1 MARFE
6 EKAQKARNARTA
18 HKIELIRP
26 VVGPS
31 DFLPTDEQKLVIGS
45 KAPRLIVFGGPGSG
59 KTATLVET
67 VVSLIKSDGVKP
79 GNSGIDPNSILVL
92 TYGRERASELRDKIV
107 IQSGANAFEPI
118 VRTFH
123 SLAFSIIN
131 TQVEADDPKY
141 VLISGAEQDS
151 FIRELLA
158 NPEHSP
164 QVKWPKVLE
173 PALSTKGF
181 ARELR
186 DLILRASERNFTYKE
201 LIERGHLLNE
211 PWWEPA
217 ANFWKIYD
225 QILGIRYG
233 FVSGAA
239 KRIDSSSIISQAIFD
254 LNKRAKI
261 RESFQNKFKVIV
273 IDEFQE
279 SDNSQRDLLDL
290 LASDRV
296 ILFADPQSAIG
307 QFRGADPEGV
317 RSYATNNNFEALE
330 LTTALRTPNSI
341 TELCNTVSTKFR
353 NPGKTIE
360 VSKENDEAKGAK
372 DATSRI
378 NAGKIDVAKLASQS
392 DCANYIAHAFRT
404 AHLRDGVAWS
414 QMAVILRSPGAGV
427 SAISRAFALNNIPV
441 RIDSDAQA
449 LGENPAIKPILTIAQ
464 IALGT
469 IKLIP
474 SNWDLIEE
482 ILFSEFG
489 GADALSL
496 RQMRIDLGKLR
507 EPGDEAKPS
516 TQIIL
521 EIIDNNDAPLPW
533 EQLLSL
539 KRIADVIAEARK
551 VVRMNSKGSKKV
563 DIADLIWAIWSTAKN
578 YEGDS
583 LATTWR
589 NRALKGGMRGA
600 AADRDL
606 DAVITLFESARRFA
620 ERMPDSDP
628 QLFLDQILSESIQSD
643 AIAAHGQRGEVVS
656 VMTVHSAK
664 GLEWDLVAI
673 TGLQEGVWPNL
684 KARGS
689 LLGSERLVES
699 ERTES
704 TARREIETSAANAL
718 VEDERR
724 LLKVAISRAKQA
736 LVVTAY
742 SKEDDSEPS
751 QYFEEIYEA
760 VHGTS
765 SIEAEVL
772 DLPRSLTPQALVSTL
787 RRNLEASDSKKSDS
801 ENKEFSAKLLQT
813 LAVREIQSAKVEN
826 WLGGLSLSTTEPIL
840 PPDAQVSVSPSNL
853 QSFSECGLKWFIEKS
868 GGRDGDST
876 AQLLGIAIHSLA
888 AMLKGEPGL
897 TFDELA
903 TRLENGWQLIDG
915 NKGWVRDYQFK
926 LALEKLEKFYKW
938 YSTNKSNRTLF
949 AVEAE
954 FNKVIGRALFNGSV
968 DRVEVDS
975 EGRVYIV
982 DLKTGAPDISKKKAE
997 DHKQL
1002 AGYQLAVYEE
1012 AFTGESPGTESAGAE
1027 LLFLGTGGNSAS
1039 AKPQPVKDH
1048 ETIKAEVIA
1057 AADGMS
1063 ANEFIATVNDRCRMC
1078 AVKGIC
1084 PIQPQGRTVID
1095 K

>member
-1 MARFE
+1 MART
-6 EKAQKARNARTA
+6 EKTAR
-18 HKIELIRP
+18 KIELIRP
-26 VVGPS
+26 VLTPS
-31 DFLPTDEQKLVIGS
+31 EFAPTPEQKLVIDS
-45 KAPRLIVFGGPGSG
+45 KLPKLIVFGGPGTG
-59 KTATLVET
+59 KTTTLTQT
-67 VVSLIKSDGVKP
+67 VVSQIKSGV
-79 GNSGIDPNSILVL
+79 DPNSILVL
-92 TYGRERASELRDKIV
+92 TYGRERASELRDQIV

-131 TQVEADDPKY
+131 TQVDAYDPKY

-186 DLILRASERNFTYKE
+186 DLILRASERNFTYKKLVE
-201 LIERGHLLNE
+201 KGHLLNE

-225 QILGIRYG
+225 EILGIRYG
-233 FVSGAA
+233 FISGAA
-239 KRIDSSSIISQAIFD
+239 KRIDSSSIISQAISD
-254 LNKRAKI
+254 LTKRVKI
-261 RESFQNKFKVIV
+261 RESFQNKFKTII

-279 SDNSQRDLLDL
+279 SDNSQRELLDL

-317 RSYATNNNFEALE
+317 RAYAANNNFETLE
-330 LTTALRTPNSI
+330 LTTAIRTPAAI
-341 TELCNTVSTKFR
+341 TELSNAISSKFR
-353 NPGKTIE
+353 NPGKTI
-360 VSKENDEAKGAK
+360 KGANNT
-372 DATSRI
+372 ASR
-378 NAGKIDVAKLASQS
+378 IDVAKLASQS
-392 DCANYIAHAFRT
+392 DCANYIAHAFRS
-404 AHLRDGVAWS
+404 AHLRDGIAWS

-427 SAISRAFALNNIPV
+427 SAISRAFALNNIPIQ
-441 RIDSDAQA
+441 IDSDAQA

-464 IALGT
+464 IALGN

-482 ILFSEFG
+482 VLFSEFG

-507 EPGDEAKPS
+507 ETGDDAKPS

-521 EIIDNNDAPLPW
+521 EIIDHNDAPLPW

-539 KRIADVIAEARK
+539 KRVADVIAEARK
-551 VVRMNSKGSKKV
+551 VVRINSKGSSSV

-583 LATTWR
+583 LANTWR

-620 ERMPDSDP
+620 ERMPGSDP

-643 AIAAHGQRGEVVS
+643 AIAARGQRGEVVS

-699 ERTES
+699 ERTEA
-704 TARREIETSAANAL
+704 TARREIEASAASAL

-724 LLKVAISRAKQA
+724 LLKVAVSRAKAA
-736 LVVTAY
+736 LVITAY

-751 QYFEEIYEA
+751 QYFEELYEH
-760 VHGTS
+760 VHGIS
-765 SIEAEVL
+765 SIEADVV

-787 RRNLEASDSKKSDS
+787 RRNLSTNDA
-801 ENKEFSAKLLQT
+801 EFSAKLLQT
-813 LAVREIQSAKVEN
+813 LAAKEIQSAKVEN
-826 WLGGLSLSTTEPIL
+826 WLGGLKPSSTEPIL
-840 PPDAQVSVSPSNL
+840 PPDAEVSVSPSNL

-938 YSTNKSNRTLF
+938 HSENKSKRTLF

-954 FNKVIGRALFNGSV
+954 FEKVIGRALFNGSV

-982 DLKTGAPDISKKKAE
+982 DLKTGAPDITKKKAE

-1012 AFTGESPGTESAGAE
+1012 AFSGDSPGILSAGAE
-1027 LLFLGTGGNSAS
+1027 LLFLGTDTKSAS

-1048 ETIKAEVIA
+1048 ETIKAEVVA
-1057 AADGMS
+1057 AADAMS
-1063 ANEFIATVNDRCRMC
+1063 ANEFTATVNDRCRMC
-1078 AVKGIC
+1078 AVKGLC

-1095 K
+1095 Q

>member
-1 MARFE
+1 
-6 EKAQKARNARTA
+6 
-18 HKIELIRP
+18 
-26 VVGPS
+26 
-31 DFLPTDEQKLVIGS
+31 
-45 KAPRLIVFGGPGSG
+45 
-59 KTATLVET
+59 
-67 VVSLIKSDGVKP
+67 
-79 GNSGIDPNSILVL
+79 
-92 TYGRERASELRDKIV
+92 
-107 IQSGANAFEPI
+107 
-118 VRTFH
+118 
-123 SLAFSIIN
+123 
-131 TQVEADDPKY
+131 
-141 VLISGAEQDS
+141 
-151 FIRELLA
+151 
-158 NPEHSP
+158 
-164 QVKWPKVLE
+164 
-173 PALSTKGF
+173 
-181 ARELR
+181 
-186 DLILRASERNFTYKE
+186 
-201 LIERGHLLNE
+201 
-211 PWWEPA
+211 
-217 ANFWKIYD
+217 
-225 QILGIRYG
+225 
-233 FVSGAA
+233 
-239 KRIDSSSIISQAIFD
+239 
-254 LNKRAKI
+254 
-261 RESFQNKFKVIV
+261 
-273 IDEFQE
+273 
-279 SDNSQRDLLDL
+279 
-290 LASDRV
+290 
-296 ILFADPQSAIG
+296 
-307 QFRGADPEGV
+307 
-317 RSYATNNNFEALE
+317 
-330 LTTALRTPNSI
+330 
-341 TELCNTVSTKFR
+341 
-353 NPGKTIE
+353 
-360 VSKENDEAKGAK
+360 
-372 DATSRI
+372 
-378 NAGKIDVAKLASQS
+378 
-392 DCANYIAHAFRT
+392 
-404 AHLRDGVAWS
+404 
-414 QMAVILRSPGAGV
+414 MAVILRSPGAGV
-427 SAISRAFALNNIPV
+427 SAISRAFALNNIPIQ
-441 RIDSDAQA
+441 IDSDAQA

-464 IALGT
+464 IALGK
-469 IKLIP
+469 IKLVP
-474 SNWDLIEE
+474 SNWELIEE
-482 ILFSEFG
+482 VLFSEFG

-496 RQMRIDLGKLR
+496 RQMRIDIGKLR
-507 EPGDEAKPS
+507 EPGDDAKSS
-516 TQIIL
+516 TQLIL

-533 EQLLSL
+533 DQLLSL

-551 VVRMNSKGSKKV
+551 VVRMNSKGANKV

-583 LATTWR
+583 LANTWR
-589 NRALKGGMRGA
+589 SRALKGGMRGA

-620 ERMPDSDP
+620 ERMPGSDP

-643 AIAAHGQRGEVVS
+643 AIAARGQRGEVVS

-699 ERTES
+699 ERTQA
-704 TARREIETSAANAL
+704 TARREIEASAANAL

-724 LLKVAISRAKQA
+724 LLKVAISRAKTA

-751 QYFEEIYEA
+751 QYFEEIYEV
-760 VHGTS
+760 VHGIS
-765 SIEAEVL
+765 SIDAEVV

-787 RRNLEASDSKKSDS
+787 RQNLEASDAG
-801 ENKEFSAKLLQT
+801 NKEFSARLLRT
-813 LAVREIQSAKVEN
+813 LANKEIQSAKVEN
-826 WLGGLSLSTTEPIL
+826 WLGGLGLSTNEPIL

-938 YSTNKSNRTLF
+938 HATNKSNRNLF

-954 FNKVIGRALFNGSV
+954 FEKVIGRALFNGSV
-968 DRVEVDS
+968 DRVEVDD

-982 DLKTGAPDISKKKAE
+982 DLKTGAPDITKKKAE

-1012 AFTGESPGTESAGAE
+1012 AFTGESPGTQSAGAE
-1027 LLFLGTGGNSAS
+1027 LLFLGTDTKSAS

-1057 AADGMS
+1057 AADAMS
-1063 ANEFIATVNDRCRMC
+1063 ANEFTATVNDRCRMC
-1078 AVKGIC
+1078 AVKGLC

>member
-6 EKAQKARNARTA
+6 QKAR
-18 HKIELIRP
+18 KIELIRP
-26 VVGPS
+26 VVEAAN
-31 DFLPTDEQKLVIGS
+31 FVATTEQKLVIDS
-45 KAPRLIVFGGPGSG
+45 KAPRLIVLGGPGTG

-67 VVSLIKSDGVKP
+67 VVSLINSDGVKP
-79 GNSGIDPNSILVL
+79 GVDPNSILVL

-233 FVSGAA
+233 FISGAA
-239 KRIDSSSIISQAIFD
+239 KRIDSSSIISQAISD
-254 LNKRAKI
+254 LNQKAKI
-261 RESFQNKFKVIV
+261 RALFQNKFKVIV

-279 SDNSQRDLLDL
+279 SDNSQRKLLDL

-317 RSYATNNNFEALE
+317 RAYAAKNGYEELE
-330 LTTALRTPNSI
+330 LTKAIRTPAAI
-341 TELCNTVSTKFR
+341 TELSNAISAKFR
-353 NPGKTIE
+353 IPGKPIQAT
-360 VSKENDEAKGAK
+360 GA
-372 DATSRI
+372 
-378 NAGKIDVAKLASQS
+378 AGKIDVAKLASQS

-404 AHLRDGVAWS
+404 AHLRDGIAWS

-427 SAISRAFALNNIPV
+427 SAISRAFALNNIPIQ
-441 RIDSDAQA
+441 IDSDAQA
-449 LGENPAIKPILTIAQ
+449 LGENPAIKPILTSAQ
-464 IALGT
+464 IALGK
-469 IKLIP
+469 IKLVP

-482 ILFSEFG
+482 VLFSEFG
-489 GADALSL
+489 GADPLSL
-496 RQMRIDLGKLR
+496 RQMRIDIGKLR
-507 EPGDEAKPS
+507 EPGDAAKPS

-551 VVRMNSKGSKKV
+551 VVRMNSKGSKQV

-578 YEGDS
+578 YEGEL
-583 LATTWR
+583 LAHTWR

-620 ERMPDSDP
+620 ERMPGSDP
-628 QLFLDQILSESIQSD
+628 QLFLDQLLSESIQSD
-643 AIAAHGQRGEVVS
+643 AIAARGQRGEVVS

-673 TGLQEGVWPNL
+673 TGLQEGIWPNL

-699 ERTES
+699 ERTQS

-724 LLKVAISRAKQA
+724 LLKVAISRAKAA

-751 QYFEEIYEA
+751 QYFEEIYES
-760 VHGTS
+760 VHGIS

-787 RRNLEASDSKKSDS
+787 RQNLEGSDV
-801 ENKEFSAKLLQT
+801 FSARLLRT
-813 LAVREIQSAKVEN
+813 LAAKEIQSAKVEN

-840 PPDAQVSVSPSNL
+840 PPDAEVSVSPSNL

-897 TFDELA
+897 TFEELS

-938 YSTNKSNRTLF
+938 HSTNKSNRTLF

-954 FNKVIGRALFNGSV
+954 FKKVIGRALFNGSV
-968 DRVEVDS
+968 DRVEVDN

-1012 AFTGESPGTESAGAE
+1012 AFTGESPGNQSAGAE
-1027 LLFLGTGGNSAS
+1027 LLFLGTDSKSAA
-1039 AKPQPVKDH
+1039 AKPQTVKNH

-1057 AADGMS
+1057 AADAMS
-1063 ANEFIATVNDRCRMC
+1063 ANEFTATVNDRCRMC
-1078 AVKGIC
+1078 AVKGLC

>member
-1 MARFE
+1 MARN
-6 EKAQKARNARTA
+6 EKSAA
-18 HKIELIRP
+18 KIELIRP
-26 VVGPS
+26 VIAPS
-31 DFLPTDEQKLVIGS
+31 NYLPTSEQKLVIES
-45 KAPRLIVFGGPGSG
+45 KAPRLIVFGGPGTG
-59 KTATLVET
+59 KTATLIEA
-67 VVSLIKSDGVKP
+67 VVSQIKSGV
-79 GNSGIDPNSILVL
+79 DPNSILVL
-92 TYGRERASELRDKIV
+92 TYGRERASELRDQIV

-131 TQVEADDPKY
+131 TQVDSDDPKY

-164 QVKWPKVLE
+164 QVRWPKVLE

-186 DLILRASERNFTYKE
+186 DLILRASERNFTYNK
-201 LIERGHLLNE
+201 LIEKGHLLNE

-225 QILGIRYG
+225 EILGIRYG
-233 FVSGAA
+233 FISGAA
-239 KRIDSSSIISQAIFD
+239 KRIDSSSIISQAISD
-254 LNKRAKI
+254 LKRREKI
-261 RESFQNKFKVIV
+261 RGSFQNKFKTII

-279 SDNSQRDLLDL
+279 SDNSQRELLDL

-317 RSYATNNNFEALE
+317 RAYAATKNFEVLQ
-330 LTTALRTPNSI
+330 LSTAIRTPAAI
-341 TELCNTVSTKFR
+341 TELSNAVSSKFKL
-353 NPGKTIE
+353 PGKPLE
-360 VSKENDEAKGAK
+360 ARKEAEN
-372 DATSRI
+372 TNSRV
-378 NAGKIDVAKLASQS
+378 DVAKLSSQS
-392 DCANYIAHAFRT
+392 DCANYIAHAFRS
-404 AHLRDGVAWS
+404 AHLREGIPWS

-427 SAISRAFALNNIPV
+427 SAISRAFALNNIPIQ
-441 RIDSDAQA
+441 IDSDAQA
-449 LGENPAIKPILTIAQ
+449 LGENPAIKPIITIAQ
-464 IALGT
+464 IALGN

-496 RQMRIDLGKLR
+496 RQMRIDIGKSR
-507 EPGDEAKPS
+507 EPGDDVKPS

-539 KRIADVIAEARK
+539 KRVADVITEARK
-551 VVRMNSKGSKKV
+551 VVRINSQGANNV

-578 YEGDS
+578 YEGDP

-620 ERMPDSDP
+620 ERMPGSDP
-628 QLFLDQILSESIQSD
+628 QLFLDQIISESIQSD
-643 AIAAHGQRGEVVS
+643 AIAARGQRGEVVS

-673 TGLQEGVWPNL
+673 TGLQEGIWPNL

-699 ERTES
+699 ERTQV

-724 LLKVAISRAKQA
+724 LLKVAISRAKQG

-751 QYFEEIYEA
+751 QYFEEIYEH
-760 VHGTS
+760 VHGIS
-765 SIEAEVL
+765 SIEAEVA
-772 DLPRSLTPQALVSTL
+772 DLPRALTPQALVSTL
-787 RRNLEASDSKKSDS
+787 RRNLNNFE
-801 ENKEFSAKLLQT
+801 AKLLQT
-813 LAVREIQSAKVEN
+813 LAAREIASAKVEN
-826 WLGGLSLSTTEPIL
+826 WLGALELSSTEPIL
-840 PPDAQVSVSPSNL
+840 PPDSQVSVSPSNL

-938 YSTNKSNRTLF
+938 HSENKSKRSLF

-954 FNKVIGRALFNGSV
+954 FEKVIGRALFNGSV
-968 DRVEVDS
+968 DRVEVD
-975 EGRVYIV
+975 EAGRVYIV

-1012 AFTGESPGTESAGAE
+1012 AFKDESPGTQSAGAE
-1027 LLFLGTGGNSAS
+1027 LLFLGTDSKSAA

-1048 ETIKAEVIA
+1048 EVIKAEVIA

-1063 ANEFIATVNDRCRMC
+1063 ANEFTATVNDRCRMC
-1078 AVKGIC
+1078 AVKGLC

-1095 K
+1095 R

>member
-1 MARFE
+1 MART
-6 EKAQKARNARTA
+6 EKTAR
-18 HKIELIRP
+18 KIELIRP
-26 VVGPS
+26 VITPS
-31 DFLPTDEQKLVIGS
+31 DFAPTPEQKLVIDS
-45 KAPRLIVFGGPGSG
+45 KSPRLIVFGAPGTG
-59 KTATLVET
+59 KTTTLTET
-67 VVSLIKSDGVKP
+67 VVSQIKSGV
-79 GNSGIDPNSILVL
+79 DPNSILVL
-92 TYGRERASELRDKIV
+92 TYGRERASELRDQIV

-131 TQVEADDPKY
+131 TQVDADDPKY

-173 PALSTKGF
+173 QALSTKGF

-186 DLILRASERNFTYKE
+186 DLILRASERNFTYKKLVE
-201 LIERGHLLNE
+201 KGHLLNE

-225 QILGIRYG
+225 EILGIRYG
-233 FVSGAA
+233 FISGAA
-239 KRIDSSSIISQAIFD
+239 KRIDSSSIISQAISD
-254 LNKRAKI
+254 LTKKPKI
-261 RESFQNKFKVIV
+261 RDSFQNKFKIII

-279 SDNSQRDLLDL
+279 SDNSQRNLLDL

-317 RSYATNNNFEALE
+317 RAYAANNNFETLE
-330 LTTALRTPNSI
+330 LTTAIRTPAAI
-341 TELCNTVSTKFR
+341 TELSNAISSKFR
-353 NPGKTIE
+353 NPGKPVAPAE
-360 VSKENDEAKGAK
+360 RVDM
-372 DATSRI
+372 
-378 NAGKIDVAKLASQS
+378 GKIDVAKLASQS
-392 DCANYIAHAFRT
+392 DCANYIAHAFRS
-404 AHLRDGVAWS
+404 AHLRDGIAWS

-427 SAISRAFALNNIPV
+427 SAISRAFALNNIPIQ
-441 RIDSDAQA
+441 IDSDAQA

-464 IALGT
+464 IALGN

-482 ILFSEFG
+482 VLFSEFG

-507 EPGDEAKPS
+507 EPGDDAKPS

-521 EIIDNNDAPLPW
+521 EIIDDNDAPLPW

-539 KRIADVIAEARK
+539 KRVADVIAEARK
-551 VVRMNSKGSKKV
+551 VVRMNSKGSSSV

-583 LATTWR
+583 LANTWR

-620 ERMPDSDP
+620 ERMPGSDP
-628 QLFLDQILSESIQSD
+628 QLFLDQLLSESIQSD
-643 AIAAHGQRGEVVS
+643 AIAARGQRGEVVS

-673 TGLQEGVWPNL
+673 TGLQEGIWPNL

-699 ERTES
+699 ERTEA
-704 TARREIETSAANAL
+704 TARREIEASAASAL

-724 LLKVAISRAKQA
+724 LLKVAVSRAKAA
-736 LVVTAY
+736 LVITAY

-751 QYFEEIYEA
+751 QYFEELYEH
-760 VHGTS
+760 VHGIS
-765 SIEAEVL
+765 SIEAEVV

-787 RRNLEASDSKKSDS
+787 RRNLSSFDSK
-801 ENKEFSAKLLQT
+801 NKDAEFSAKLLQT
-813 LAVREIQSAKVEN
+813 LAAKEIQSAKVEN
-826 WLGGLSLSTTEPIL
+826 WLGGLKPSSTEPIL

-938 YSTNKSNRTLF
+938 HSENKSKRTLF

-954 FNKVIGRALFNGSV
+954 FEKVIGRALFNGSV
-968 DRVEVDS
+968 DRVEVD
-975 EGRVYIV
+975 EAGRVYIV

-1012 AFTGESPGTESAGAE
+1012 AFSGDSPGIESAGAE
-1027 LLFLGTGGNSAS
+1027 LLFLGTDSKSAS
-1039 AKPQPVKDH
+1039 AKPQAVKDH
-1048 ETIKAEVIA
+1048 ETIKAEVVA
-1057 AADGMS
+1057 AADAMS
-1063 ANEFIATVNDRCRMC
+1063 SNEFTATVNDRCRMC
-1078 AVKGIC
+1078 AVKGLC
-1084 PIQPQGRTVID
+1084 PIQPQGRSVID
-1095 K
+1095 Q

>member
-6 EKAQKARNARTA
+6 QKARNERTA
-18 HKIELIRP
+18 RKIELIRP
-26 VVGPS
+26 VVEAAN
-31 DFLPTDEQKLVIGS
+31 FAATTEQKLVIDS
-45 KAPRLIVFGGPGSG
+45 NAPRLIVLGGPGTG

-67 VVSLIKSDGVKP
+67 VVSQI
-79 GNSGIDPNSILVL
+79 NSGVDPNSILVL

-233 FVSGAA
+233 FISGAA
-239 KRIDSSSIISQAIFD
+239 KRIDSSSIISQAISD
-254 LNKRAKI
+254 LNQKAKI
-261 RESFQNKFKVIV
+261 RALFQNKFKVIV

-279 SDNSQRDLLDL
+279 SDNSQRKLLDL

-317 RSYATNNNFEALE
+317 RAYAAKNGYEELE
-330 LTTALRTPNSI
+330 LTKAIRTPAAI
-341 TELCNTVSTKFR
+341 TELSNAISAKFR
-353 NPGKTIE
+353 IPGKPIQ
-360 VSKENDEAKGAK
+360 AAQ
-372 DATSRI
+372 A
-378 NAGKIDVAKLASQS
+378 AGKIDVAKLASQS

-404 AHLRDGVAWS
+404 AHLRDGIAWS

-427 SAISRAFALNNIPV
+427 SAISRAFALNNIPIQ
-441 RIDSDAQA
+441 IDSDAQA

-464 IALGT
+464 IALGK

-489 GADALSL
+489 GADPLSL
-496 RQMRIDLGKLR
+496 RQMRIDIGKLR

-539 KRIADVIAEARK
+539 KRIADVISEARK
-551 VVRMNSKGSKKV
+551 VVRMNSKGSNQV

-578 YEGDS
+578 YEGDL
-583 LATTWR
+583 LANTWR

-620 ERMPDSDP
+620 ERMPGSDP
-628 QLFLDQILSESIQSD
+628 QLFLDQLLSESIQSD
-643 AIAAHGQRGEVVS
+643 AIAARGQRGEVVS

-673 TGLQEGVWPNL
+673 TGLQEGIWPNL

-699 ERTES
+699 ERTQS

-724 LLKVAISRAKQA
+724 LLKVAISRAKAA

-760 VHGTS
+760 VHGIS

-787 RRNLEASDSKKSDS
+787 RQNLEDSDV
-801 ENKEFSAKLLQT
+801 FSARLLRT
-813 LAVREIQSAKVEN
+813 LAAKKIQSAKVEN
-826 WLGGLSLSTTEPIL
+826 WLGGLGLSTTEPIL
-840 PPDAQVSVSPSNL
+840 PPDAEVSVSPSNL

-897 TFDELA
+897 TFEELS

-938 YSTNKSNRTLF
+938 HSTNKSNRTLF

-954 FNKVIGRALFNGSV
+954 FKKVIGRALFNGSV
-968 DRVEVDS
+968 DRVEVDN

-1012 AFTGESPGTESAGAE
+1012 AFTGESPGNQSAGAE
-1027 LLFLGTGGNSAS
+1027 LLFLGTDSKSAA
-1039 AKPQPVKDH
+1039 AKPQTVKDH

-1057 AADGMS
+1057 AADAMS
-1063 ANEFIATVNDRCRMC
+1063 ANEFTATVNDRCRMC
-1078 AVKGIC
+1078 AVKGLC

>member
-1 MARFE
+1 MARNE
-6 EKAQKARNARTA
+6 RSTS
-18 HKIELIRP
+18 KIELIRP
-26 VVGPS
+26 VVAPS
-31 DFLPTDEQKLVIGS
+31 NFLPTAEQKLVIESG
-45 KAPRLIVFGGPGSG
+45 APRLIVFGGPGTG
-59 KTATLVET
+59 KTSTLIET
-67 VVSLIKSDGVKP
+67 VVSQIK
-79 GNSGIDPNSILVL
+79 SGIDPNSILVL

-158 NPEHSP
+158 NPEYSP

-254 LNKRAKI
+254 LNERAKI

-317 RSYATNNNFEALE
+317 RAHAANNNFETLE

-353 NPGKTIE
+353 NPGKTTK
-360 VSKENDEAKGAK
+360 VANN
-372 DATSRI
+372 ATSRI

-507 EPGDEAKPS
+507 EPGDEPKSS

-551 VVRMNSKGSKKV
+551 VVRMNSKGSKKI
-563 DIADLIWAIWSTAKN
+563 DIADLIWATWSTAKN

-699 ERTES
+699 ERTQA
-704 TARREIETSAANAL
+704 TARREIEASAASAL

-760 VHGTS
+760 VHGIS

-772 DLPRSLTPQALVSTL
+772 NLPRSLTPQALVSTL
-787 RRNLEASDSKKSDS
+787 RRNLEDSD
-801 ENKEFSAKLLQT
+801 EFSAKLLQT
-813 LAVREIQSAKVEN
+813 LAAREIQSAKVEN
-826 WLGGLSLSTTEPIL
+826 WLGGLKLSSTDPIL

-938 YSTNKSNRTLF
+938 HSTNKSNRTLF

-1027 LLFLGTGGNSAS
+1027 LLFLGTDGKSAS

-1048 ETIKAEVIA
+1048 EIIKAEVIA

-1078 AVKGIC
+1078 AVKGLC

>member
-1 MARFE
+1 MARNE
-6 EKAQKARNARTA
+6 RSAR
-18 HKIELIRP
+18 KIELIRP
-26 VVGPS
+26 VVEPS
-31 DFLPTDEQKLVIGS
+31 NFVATAEQKLVIES
-45 KAPRLIVFGGPGSG
+45 DVSRLIVFGGPGTG
-59 KTATLVET
+59 KTSTLVET
-67 VVSLIKSDGVKP
+67 VVSQIK
-79 GNSGIDPNSILVL
+79 SGIDPNSILVL
-92 TYGRERASELRDKIV
+92 TYGRERASELRDQIV

-131 TQVEADDPKY
+131 TQVDSDDPKY

-158 NPEHSP
+158 NPEYSP
-164 QVKWPKVLE
+164 QAKWPKVLE

-186 DLILRASERNFTYKE
+186 DLILRASERNFTYKG

-225 QILGIRYG
+225 EILGIRYG
-233 FVSGAA
+233 FISGAA
-239 KRIDSSSIISQAIFD
+239 KRIDSSSIISQAISD
-254 LNKRAKI
+254 LKSKTKI

-279 SDNSQRDLLDL
+279 SDNSQRQLLDL

-317 RSYATNNNFEALE
+317 RAYALSNNYEELS
-330 LTTALRTPNSI
+330 LTTAIRTPAVI
-341 TELCNTVSTKFR
+341 TDLSNAISSKFR
-353 NPGKTIE
+353 IPGKPIQAT
-360 VSKENDEAKGAK
+360 EA
-372 DATSRI
+372 
-378 NAGKIDVAKLASQS
+378 AGKIDVAKLASQS

-404 AHLRDGVAWS
+404 AHLRDGIAWS

-427 SAISRAFALNNIPV
+427 SAISRAFALNNIPIQ
-441 RIDSDAQA
+441 IDSDAQA

-464 IALGT
+464 IALGK

-482 ILFSEFG
+482 VLFSEFG
-489 GADALSL
+489 GADPLSL
-496 RQMRIDLGKLR
+496 RQMRIDIGKLR
-507 EPGDEAKPS
+507 EPGDEAKAS

-539 KRIADVIAEARK
+539 KRIADVISEARK
-551 VVRMNSKGSKKV
+551 VVRMNSKGANKV
-563 DIADLIWAIWSTAKN
+563 DIADLIWAIWSSAKN
-578 YEGDS
+578 YEGDA
-583 LATTWR
+583 LANVWR
-589 NRALKGGMRGA
+589 SRALKGGMRGA

-606 DAVITLFESARRFA
+606 DAVITLFESARRFS
-620 ERMPDSDP
+620 ERMPGSDP
-628 QLFLDQILSESIQSD
+628 QLFLDQLLSESIQSD
-643 AIAAHGQRGEVVS
+643 AIAARGQRGEVVS

-673 TGLQEGVWPNL
+673 TGLQEGIWPNL

-699 ERTES
+699 ERTQA
-704 TARREIETSAANAL
+704 TARREIEASAANAL

-724 LLKVAISRAKQA
+724 LLKVAISRAKSA

-760 VHGTS
+760 VHGIS
-765 SIEAEVL
+765 SIEAETVE
-772 DLPRSLTPQALVSTL
+772 LPRSLTPQALVSTL
-787 RRNLEASDSKKSDS
+787 RQNLENSD
-801 ENKEFSAKLLQT
+801 EFSARLLRT
-813 LAVREIQSAKVEN
+813 LAARDIQSAKVEN

-840 PPDAQVSVSPSNL
+840 PNDEQVSVSPSNL

-938 YSTNKSNRTLF
+938 HAGNKSNRTLF

-954 FNKVIGRALFNGSV
+954 FKKVIGRALFNGSV

-1012 AFTGESPGTESAGAE
+1012 AFTGDSPGTESAGAE
-1027 LLFLGTGGNSAS
+1027 LLFLGTDTKSAS

-1057 AADGMS
+1057 AADAMS
-1063 ANEFIATVNDRCRMC
+1063 ANEFTATVNDRCRMC
-1078 AVKGIC
+1078 AVKGLC
-1084 PIQPQGRTVID
+1084 PIQPQGRSVID

>member
-1 MARFE
+1 MARNE
-6 EKAQKARNARTA
+6 RTTS
-18 HKIELIRP
+18 KIELLRP
-26 VVGPS
+26 VVTPS
-31 DFLPTDEQKLVIGS
+31 DFEPTDEQKLVITS
-45 KAPRLIVFGGPGSG
+45 KAPRLIVFGGPGTG
-59 KTATLVET
+59 KTSTLIET
-67 VVSLIKSDGVKP
+67 VVSQIKAGV
-79 GNSGIDPNSILVL
+79 DPNSILVL

-131 TQVEADDPKY
+131 TQVDGDDPKY

-158 NPEHSP
+158 NPEYSP

-186 DLILRASERNFTYKE
+186 DLILRASERNFTYKQ
-201 LIERGHLLNE
+201 LIEKGHLLNE

-225 QILGIRYG
+225 EILGIRYG
-233 FVSGAA
+233 FISGAA

-254 LNKRAKI
+254 LNKKAKI

-279 SDNSQRDLLDL
+279 SDSSQRNLLDL

-317 RSYATNNNFEALE
+317 RAYAQSNNYETLE
-330 LTTALRTPNSI
+330 LNIAHRMPASI
-341 TELCNTVSTKFR
+341 IELCNAVSTKFR
-353 NPGKTIE
+353 NPGKA
-360 VSKENDEAKGAK
+360 VQAPEAAK
-372 DATSRI
+372 AATSRI
-378 NAGKIDVAKLASQS
+378 NVAKLASQS

-441 RIDSDAQA
+441 QIDSDAQA

-464 IALGT
+464 IALGK

-474 SNWDLIEE
+474 SNWDLVEE
-482 ILFSEFG
+482 ILFSEFA

-507 EPGDEAKPS
+507 EPGDDAKSS

-551 VVRMNSKGSKKV
+551 VVRMNSKGTKKV

-620 ERMPDSDP
+620 ERMPESDP

-699 ERTES
+699 ERTQL
-704 TARREIETSAANAL
+704 TARREIEASAASAL

-724 LLKVAISRAKQA
+724 LLKVAISRSKQA

-751 QYFEEIYEA
+751 QYFEEIYES
-760 VHGTS
+760 VHGIS
-765 SIEAEVL
+765 SIEAEIQE
-772 DLPRSLTPQALVSTL
+772 LPRSLTPQALVSTL
-787 RRNLEASDSKKSDS
+787 RQNLENSDD
-801 ENKEFSAKLLQT
+801 FSARLLRT
-813 LAVREIQSAKVEN
+813 LADKEIHSAKVEN
-826 WLGGLSLSTTEPIL
+826 WLGGLKLSSTEPVL
-840 PPDAQVSVSPSNL
+840 PAGAEVSVSPSNL

-903 TRLENGWQLIDG
+903 NRLENGWQLIDG

-938 YSTNKSNRTLF
+938 HSDNKSKRTLF

-954 FNKVIGRALFNGSV
+954 FKKVIGRALFNGSV
-968 DRVEVDS
+968 DRVEVDAQ
-975 EGRVYIV
+975 GRVYIV

-1012 AFTGESPGTESAGAE
+1012 AFSGDSPGTESAGAE
-1027 LLFLGTGGNSAS
+1027 LLFLGTDGKSAS

-1057 AADGMS
+1057 AADAMS

-1078 AVKGIC
+1078 AVKGLC

>member
-1 MARFE
+1 MARNE
-6 EKAQKARNARTA
+6 RTA
-18 HKIELIRP
+18 RKIELIRP
-26 VVGPS
+26 VVEAS
-31 DFLPTDEQKLVIGS
+31 NFVATAEQKLVIDS
-45 KAPRLIVFGGPGSG
+45 DAPRLIVFGGPGTG
-59 KTATLVET
+59 KTSTLVET
-67 VVSLIKSDGVKP
+67 VVSLINSDGAKP
-79 GNSGIDPNSILVL
+79 GIDPNSILVL
-92 TYGRERASELRDKIV
+92 TYGRERASELRDQIV

-131 TQVEADDPKY
+131 TQTDSDDPKY

-158 NPEHSP
+158 NPEYSP

-181 ARELR
+181 AKELR
-186 DLILRASERNFTYKE
+186 DLILRASERNFTYKQ
-201 LIERGHLLNE
+201 LIEKGHLLNE

-225 QILGIRYG
+225 EILGIRYG
-233 FVSGAA
+233 FISGAA
-239 KRIDSSSIISQAIFD
+239 KRIDSSSIISQAISD
-254 LNKRAKI
+254 LNKKSKI
-261 RESFQNKFKVIV
+261 RETFQNKFKIIV

-317 RSYATNNNFEALE
+317 RAYAGNNGYKEFE
-330 LTTALRTPNSI
+330 LTTAIRTPAAI
-341 TELCNTVSTKFR
+341 TELSNAISSKFR
-353 NPGKTIE
+353 NPGKTIK
-360 VSKENDEAKGAK
+360 VAN
-372 DATSRI
+372 DATSGI
-378 NAGKIDVAKLASQS
+378 DTGKIDVAKLASQS

-404 AHLRDGVAWS
+404 AHLRDGIAWS

-427 SAISRAFALNNIPV
+427 SAISRAFALNNIPIQ
-441 RIDSDAQA
+441 IDSDAQA

-464 IALGT
+464 IALGK
-469 IKLIP
+469 IKLVP
-474 SNWDLIEE
+474 SNWELIEE
-482 ILFSEFG
+482 VLFSEFG

-496 RQMRIDLGKLR
+496 RQMRIDIGKLR
-507 EPGDEAKPS
+507 EPGDDAKSS
-516 TQIIL
+516 TQLIL

-533 EQLLSL
+533 DQLLSL

-551 VVRMNSKGSKKV
+551 VVRMNSKGANKV
-563 DIADLIWAIWSTAKN
+563 DIADLIWAIWNTAKN

-583 LATTWR
+583 LANTWR
-589 NRALKGGMRGA
+589 SRALKGGMRGA

-620 ERMPDSDP
+620 ERMPGSDP

-643 AIAAHGQRGEVVS
+643 AIAARGQRGEVVS

-699 ERTES
+699 ERTQA
-704 TARREIETSAANAL
+704 TARREIEASAANAL

-724 LLKVAISRAKQA
+724 LLKVAISRAKTA

-751 QYFEEIYEA
+751 QYFEEIYEV
-760 VHGTS
+760 VHGIS
-765 SIEAEVL
+765 SIDAEVV

-787 RRNLEASDSKKSDS
+787 RQNLEASD
-801 ENKEFSAKLLQT
+801 EGNKEFSARLLRT
-813 LAVREIQSAKVEN
+813 LANKEIQSAKVEN
-826 WLGGLSLSTTEPIL
+826 WLGGLNLSTTEPIL

-938 YSTNKSNRTLF
+938 HATNKSNRKLF

-954 FNKVIGRALFNGSV
+954 FEKVIGRALFNGSV
-968 DRVEVDS
+968 DRVEVDD

-982 DLKTGAPDISKKKAE
+982 DLKTGAPDITKKKAE

-1012 AFTGESPGTESAGAE
+1012 AFTGESPGTQSAGAE
-1027 LLFLGTGGNSAS
+1027 LLFLGTDTKSAS

-1057 AADGMS
+1057 AADAMS
-1063 ANEFIATVNDRCRMC
+1063 ANEFTATVNDRCRMC
-1078 AVKGIC
+1078 AVKGLC

>member
-1 MARFE
+1 MARN
-6 EKAQKARNARTA
+6 EKSAR
-18 HKIELIRP
+18 KIELIRP
-26 VVGPS
+26 VITPS
-31 DFLPTDEQKLVIGS
+31 DFAPTPEQKLVIDS
-45 KAPRLIVFGGPGSG
+45 KSPRLIVFGGPGTG
-59 KTATLVET
+59 KTTTLTET
-67 VVSLIKSDGVKP
+67 VVSQIKSGV
-79 GNSGIDPNSILVL
+79 NPNSILVL
-92 TYGRERASELRDKIV
+92 TYGRERASELRDQIV

-131 TQVEADDPKY
+131 TQVDADDPKY

-173 PALSTKGF
+173 QALSTKGF

-186 DLILRASERNFTYKE
+186 DLILRASERNFTYKKLVE
-201 LIERGHLLNE
+201 KGHLLNE
-211 PWWEPA
+211 PWWEPV

-225 QILGIRYG
+225 EILGIRYG
-233 FVSGAA
+233 FISGAA
-239 KRIDSSSIISQAIFD
+239 KRTDSSSIISQAISD
-254 LNKRAKI
+254 LTKKPKI
-261 RESFQNKFKVIV
+261 RDSFQNKFKIII

-279 SDNSQRDLLDL
+279 SDNSQRNLLDL

-317 RSYATNNNFEALE
+317 RAYAANNNFETLE
-330 LTTALRTPNSI
+330 LTNAIRTPAAI
-341 TELCNTVSTKFR
+341 TELSNAISSKFR
-353 NPGKTIE
+353 NPGKP
-360 VSKENDEAKGAK
+360 VAPKKEAEN
-372 DATSRI
+372 ATSR
-378 NAGKIDVAKLASQS
+378 IDVAKLASQS
-392 DCANYIAHAFRT
+392 DCANYIAHAFRS
-404 AHLRDGVAWS
+404 AHLRDGIAWS

-427 SAISRAFALNNIPV
+427 SAISRAFALNNIPIQ
-441 RIDSDAQA
+441 IDSDAQA

-464 IALGT
+464 IALGN

-474 SNWDLIEE
+474 SNWDLIEGV
-482 ILFSEFG
+482 LFSEFG

-507 EPGDEAKPS
+507 EPGDDAKPS

-521 EIIDNNDAPLPW
+521 EIIDDNDAPLPW

-539 KRIADVIAEARK
+539 KRVADVIAEARK
-551 VVRMNSKGSKKV
+551 VVRMNSKGSSSV

-583 LATTWR
+583 LANTWR

-620 ERMPDSDP
+620 ERMPGSDP
-628 QLFLDQILSESIQSD
+628 QLFLDQLLSESIQSD
-643 AIAAHGQRGEVVS
+643 AIAARGQRGEVVS

-673 TGLQEGVWPNL
+673 TGLQEGIWPNL

-699 ERTES
+699 ERTEA
-704 TARREIETSAANAL
+704 TARREIEASAASAL

-724 LLKVAISRAKQA
+724 LLKVAVSRAKAA
-736 LVVTAY
+736 LVITAY

-751 QYFEEIYEA
+751 QYFEELYEH
-760 VHGTS
+760 VHGIS
-765 SIEAEVL
+765 SIEAEVV

-787 RRNLEASDSKKSDS
+787 RRNLSSFDSK
-801 ENKEFSAKLLQT
+801 NKDAEFSAKLLQT
-813 LAVREIQSAKVEN
+813 LAAKEIQSAKVEN
-826 WLGGLSLSTTEPIL
+826 WLGGLKPSSTEPIL

-938 YSTNKSNRTLF
+938 HSENKSKRTLF

-954 FNKVIGRALFNGSV
+954 FEKVIGRALFNGSV
-968 DRVEVDS
+968 DRVEVD
-975 EGRVYIV
+975 EAGRVYIV

-1012 AFTGESPGTESAGAE
+1012 AFSGDSPGIESAGAE
-1027 LLFLGTGGNSAS
+1027 LLFLGTDSKSAS
-1039 AKPQPVKDH
+1039 AKPQPIKDH
-1048 ETIKAEVIA
+1048 ETIKAEVVA
-1057 AADGMS
+1057 AADAMS
-1063 ANEFIATVNDRCRMC
+1063 SNEFTATVNDRCRMC
-1078 AVKGIC
+1078 AVKGLC
-1084 PIQPQGRTVID
+1084 PIQPQGRSVID
-1095 K
+1095 Q

>member
-6 EKAQKARNARTA
+6 QKARNERSAS
-18 HKIELIRP
+18 KIELIRP
-26 VVGPS
+26 VVAPS

-45 KAPRLIVFGGPGSG
+45 KSPRLIVFGGPGTG
-59 KTATLVET
+59 KTSTLVET
-67 VVSLIKSDGVKP
+67 VVSLIKSDGIKP
-79 GNSGIDPNSILVL
+79 GVDPNSILVL

-158 NPEHSP
+158 NPEYSP

-186 DLILRASERNFTYKE
+186 DLILRGSERNFTYKK
-201 LIERGHLLNE
+201 LIETGHLLNE

-225 QILGIRYG
+225 QVLGIRYG

-254 LNKRAKI
+254 LNKKAKI
-261 RESFQNKFKVIV
+261 HESFQNKFKVIF

-317 RSYATNNNFEALE
+317 RAYAANNNFESLE

-341 TELCNTVSTKFR
+341 TNLCNTVSTKFR
-353 NPGKTIE
+353 NPGKAIE
-360 VSKENDEAKGAK
+360 GAK
-372 DATSRI
+372 DAASTI

-474 SNWDLIEE
+474 SNWDLVEE

-507 EPGDEAKPS
+507 EPGDDAKSS

-539 KRIADVIAEARK
+539 KRIADVISEARK
-551 VVRMNSKGSKKV
+551 VVRMNSKSSKKV

-664 GLEWDLVAI
+664 GLEWELVAI
-673 TGLQEGVWPNL
+673 TGLQEGIWPNL

-699 ERTES
+699 ERTQA
-704 TARREIETSAANAL
+704 TARREIEASAASAL

-724 LLKVAISRAKQA
+724 LLKVAISRAKNS

-760 VHGTS
+760 VHGIS
-765 SIEAEVL
+765 SIEAETIE
-772 DLPRSLTPQALVSTL
+772 LPRSLTPQALVSTL
-787 RRNLEASDSKKSDS
+787 RRNLEKSD
-801 ENKEFSAKLLQT
+801 EFSAKLLQT
-813 LAVREIQSAKVEN
+813 LAAREIQSAKVEN
-826 WLGGLSLSTTEPIL
+826 WLGGLKQSTAEPIL
-840 PPDAQVSVSPSNL
+840 SPDAQVSVSPSNL

-897 TFDELA
+897 TFDDLA
-903 TRLENGWQLIDG
+903 VRLENGWQLIDG

-938 YSTNKSNRTLF
+938 HSENKSKRTLF

-954 FNKVIGRALFNGSV
+954 FEKVIGRALFNGSV
-968 DRVEVDS
+968 DRVEVDG

-1039 AKPQPVKDH
+1039 AKPQPVKEH

-1057 AADGMS
+1057 AADAMS

-1078 AVKGIC
+1078 AVKGLC
-1084 PIQPQGRTVID
+1084 PIQPQGRSVID

>member
-1 MARFE
+1 MARNE
-6 EKAQKARNARTA
+6 RSAS
-18 HKIELIRP
+18 KIELLRP
-26 VVGPS
+26 VLTPS
-31 DFLPTDEQKLVIGS
+31 DFLPTDEQKLVITS
-45 KAPRLIVFGGPGSG
+45 KAPRLIVFGGPGTG
-59 KTATLVET
+59 KTSTLIET
-67 VVSLIKSDGVKP
+67 VVSQIKAGV
-79 GNSGIDPNSILVL
+79 DPNSILVL

-131 TQVEADDPKY
+131 TQVDADDPKY

-158 NPEHSP
+158 NPEYSP

-186 DLILRASERNFTYKE
+186 DLILRASERNFTYKQ
-201 LIERGHLLNE
+201 LIEKGHLLNE

-225 QILGIRYG
+225 EILGIRYG
-233 FVSGAA
+233 FISGAA

-254 LNKRAKI
+254 LNKKAKI

-279 SDNSQRDLLDL
+279 SDSSQRNLLDL

-317 RSYATNNNFEALE
+317 RAYAQSNKFETLE
-330 LTTALRTPNSI
+330 LNIAHRMPASI
-341 TELCNTVSTKFR
+341 IELCNAVSTKFR
-353 NPGKTIE
+353 NPGKA
-360 VSKENDEAKGAK
+360 VQVPEAAK
-372 DATSRI
+372 AATSRI
-378 NAGKIDVAKLASQS
+378 NVAKLASQS

-441 RIDSDAQA
+441 QIDSDAQA

-464 IALGT
+464 IALGK

-474 SNWDLIEE
+474 SNWDLVEE
-482 ILFSEFG
+482 ILFSEFA

-507 EPGDEAKPS
+507 EPGDDAKSS

-551 VVRMNSKGSKKV
+551 VVRMNSKGTKKV

-620 ERMPDSDP
+620 ERMPESDP
-628 QLFLDQILSESIQSD
+628 QLFLDQILNESIQSD

-699 ERTES
+699 ERTQL
-704 TARREIETSAANAL
+704 TARREIEASAASAL

-751 QYFEEIYEA
+751 QYFEEIYES
-760 VHGTS
+760 VHGIS
-765 SIEAEVL
+765 SIEAEIQE
-772 DLPRSLTPQALVSTL
+772 LPRSLTPQALVSTL
-787 RRNLEASDSKKSDS
+787 RQNLENSDD
-801 ENKEFSAKLLQT
+801 FSARLLQT
-813 LAVREIQSAKVEN
+813 LADKEIHSAKVEN
-826 WLGGLSLSTTEPIL
+826 WLGGLKLSSTEPVL
-840 PPDAQVSVSPSNL
+840 PAGAEVSVSPSNL

-903 TRLENGWQLIDG
+903 NRLENGWQLIDG

-938 YSTNKSNRTLF
+938 HSDNKSKRELF

-954 FNKVIGRALFNGSV
+954 FKKVIGRALFNGSV
-968 DRVEVDS
+968 DRVEVDAQ
-975 EGRVYIV
+975 GRVYIV

-1012 AFTGESPGTESAGAE
+1012 AFSGDSPGTESAGAE
-1027 LLFLGTGGNSAS
+1027 LLFLGTDGKSAS

-1057 AADGMS
+1057 AADAMS

-1078 AVKGIC
+1078 AVKGLC

>member
-1 MARFE
+1 MARNE
-6 EKAQKARNARTA
+6 RSTS
-18 HKIELIRP
+18 KIELIRP
-26 VVGPS
+26 VVA
-31 DFLPTDEQKLVIGS
+31 PTNFAATPEQKLVIGS
-45 KAPRLIVFGGPGSG
+45 KSPRLIVFGGPGTG
-59 KTATLVET
+59 KTSTLIET
-67 VVSLIKSDGVKP
+67 VVSQIK
-79 GNSGIDPNSILVL
+79 SGIDPNSILVL

-254 LNKRAKI
+254 LNERAKI

-317 RSYATNNNFEALE
+317 RAYAANNNFETLE

-353 NPGKTIE
+353 NPGKPIQ
-360 VSKENDEAKGAK
+360 SLEA
-372 DATSRI
+372 T
-378 NAGKIDVAKLASQS
+378 GKIDVAKLASQS

-507 EPGDEAKPS
+507 EPGDDAKSS

-539 KRIADVIAEARK
+539 KRIADLIAEARK
-551 VVRMNSKGSKKV
+551 VVRMNSKGSKKI
-563 DIADLIWAIWSTAKN
+563 DIADLIWATWSTAKN

-699 ERTES
+699 ERTQA
-704 TARREIETSAANAL
+704 TARREIEASAASAL

-760 VHGTS
+760 VHGIS

-787 RRNLEASDSKKSDS
+787 RRNLEDSD
-801 ENKEFSAKLLQT
+801 EFSAKLLQT
-813 LAVREIQSAKVEN
+813 LAAREIQSAKVEN
-826 WLGGLSLSTTEPIL
+826 WLGGLKLSSTDPIL

-938 YSTNKSNRTLF
+938 HSTNKSNRTLF

-1027 LLFLGTGGNSAS
+1027 LLFLGTDGKSAS

-1048 ETIKAEVIA
+1048 EIIKAEVIA

-1078 AVKGIC
+1078 AVKGLC

>member
-1 MARFE
+1 MARNE
-6 EKAQKARNARTA
+6 RTTS
-18 HKIELIRP
+18 KIELLRP
-26 VVGPS
+26 VVTPS
-31 DFLPTDEQKLVIGS
+31 DFEPTDEQKLVITS
-45 KAPRLIVFGGPGSG
+45 KAPRLIVFGGPGTG
-59 KTATLVET
+59 KTSTLIET
-67 VVSLIKSDGVKP
+67 VVSQIKAGV
-79 GNSGIDPNSILVL
+79 DPNSILVL

-131 TQVEADDPKY
+131 TQVDADDPKY

-158 NPEHSP
+158 NPEYSP

-186 DLILRASERNFTYKE
+186 DLILRASERNFTYKQ
-201 LIERGHLLNE
+201 LIEKGHLLNE

-225 QILGIRYG
+225 EILGIRYG
-233 FVSGAA
+233 FISGAA

-254 LNKRAKI
+254 LNKKAKI

-279 SDNSQRDLLDL
+279 SDNSQRELLDL

-317 RSYATNNNFEALE
+317 RAYAQSNNFETLE
-330 LTTALRTPNSI
+330 LNIAHRMPASI
-341 TELCNTVSTKFR
+341 IELCNAVSTKFR
-353 NPGKTIE
+353 NPGKA
-360 VSKENDEAKGAK
+360 VQVPEAAK
-372 DATSRI
+372 AATSRI
-378 NAGKIDVAKLASQS
+378 NVAKLASQS

-441 RIDSDAQA
+441 QIDSDAQA

-464 IALGT
+464 IALGK

-474 SNWDLIEE
+474 SNWDLVEE
-482 ILFSEFG
+482 ILFSEFA

-507 EPGDEAKPS
+507 EPGDDAKSS

-620 ERMPDSDP
+620 ERMPESDP

-699 ERTES
+699 ERTQL
-704 TARREIETSAANAL
+704 TARREIEASAASAL

-751 QYFEEIYEA
+751 QYFEEIYES
-760 VHGTS
+760 VHGIS
-765 SIEAEVL
+765 SIEAEIQE
-772 DLPRSLTPQALVSTL
+772 LPRSLTPQALVSTL
-787 RRNLEASDSKKSDS
+787 RQNLENSDD
-801 ENKEFSAKLLQT
+801 FSARLLRT
-813 LAVREIQSAKVEN
+813 LADKEIHSAKVEN
-826 WLGGLSLSTTEPIL
+826 WLGGLKLSSTEPVL
-840 PPDAQVSVSPSNL
+840 PAGAEVSVSPSNL

-903 TRLENGWQLIDG
+903 KRLENGWQLIDG

-938 YSTNKSNRTLF
+938 HSDNKSKRTLF

-954 FNKVIGRALFNGSV
+954 FKKVIGRALFNGSV
-968 DRVEVDS
+968 DRVEVDAQ
-975 EGRVYIV
+975 GRVYIV

-1012 AFTGESPGTESAGAE
+1012 AFSGDSPATESAGAE
-1027 LLFLGTGGNSAS
+1027 LLFLGTDGKSAS

-1057 AADGMS
+1057 AADAMS

-1078 AVKGIC
+1078 AVKGLC

>member
-1 MARFE
+1 V
-6 EKAQKARNARTA
+6 ARTEKSA
-18 HKIELIRP
+18 RKIELIRP
-26 VVGPS
+26 VIEAS
-31 DFLPTDEQKLVIGS
+31 NFAATTEQKLVIDS
-45 KAPRLIVFGGPGSG
+45 DAPRLIVFGGPGTG
-59 KTATLVET
+59 KTKTLTQT
-67 VVSLIKSDGVKP
+67 VVSQIKSGV
-79 GNSGIDPNSILVL
+79 DPNSILVL
-92 TYGRERASELRDKIV
+92 TYGRERASELRDQIV

-131 TQVEADDPKY
+131 TQVDADDPKY

-186 DLILRASERNFTYKE
+186 DLILRASERNFTYKKLVE
-201 LIERGHLLNE
+201 KGHLLNE

-225 QILGIRYG
+225 EILGIRYG
-233 FVSGAA
+233 FISGAA
-239 KRIDSSSIISQAIFD
+239 KRIDSSSIISQAISD
-254 LNKRAKI
+254 LTKRAKI
-261 RESFQNKFKVIV
+261 RESFQNKFKTII

-317 RSYATNNNFEALE
+317 RAYAANNNFETLE
-330 LTTALRTPNSI
+330 LTTAIRTPAAI
-341 TELCNTVSTKFR
+341 TELSNAISSKFR
-353 NPGKTIE
+353 NPGKPVAPAE
-360 VSKENDEAKGAK
+360 PSQPRD
-372 DATSRI
+372 DATSR
-378 NAGKIDVAKLASQS
+378 IDVAKLASQS
-392 DCANYIAHAFRT
+392 DCANYIAHAFRS
-404 AHLRDGVAWS
+404 AHLRDGIAWS

-427 SAISRAFALNNIPV
+427 SAISRAFALNNIPIQ
-441 RIDSDAQA
+441 IDSDAQA

-464 IALGT
+464 IALGNL
-469 IKLIP
+469 KLIP

-482 ILFSEFG
+482 VLFSEFG

-507 EPGDEAKPS
+507 EPGDDAKPS

-521 EIIDNNDAPLPW
+521 EIIDHNDSPLPW

-539 KRIADVIAEARK
+539 KRVADVIAEARK
-551 VVRMNSKGSKKV
+551 VVRMNSKGSSSV

-620 ERMPDSDP
+620 ERMPGSDP

-643 AIAAHGQRGEVVS
+643 AIAARGQRGEVVS

-673 TGLQEGVWPNL
+673 TGLQEGTWPNL

-699 ERTES
+699 ERTEA
-704 TARREIETSAANAL
+704 TARREIEASAASAL

-724 LLKVAISRAKQA
+724 LLKVAVSRAKAA
-736 LVVTAY
+736 LVITAY

-751 QYFEEIYEA
+751 QYFEELYEH
-760 VHGTS
+760 VHGIS
-765 SIEAEVL
+765 SIEADVV

-787 RRNLEASDSKKSDS
+787 RRNLSTNDA
-801 ENKEFSAKLLQT
+801 EFAAKLLQT
-813 LAVREIQSAKVEN
+813 LAAKEIQSAKVEN
-826 WLGGLSLSTTEPIL
+826 WLGGLKPSSTEPIL
-840 PPDAQVSVSPSNL
+840 PPDAEVSVSPSNL

-938 YSTNKSNRTLF
+938 HSENKSKRTLF

-954 FNKVIGRALFNGSV
+954 FEKVIGRALFNGSV

-982 DLKTGAPDISKKKAE
+982 DLKTGAPDITKKKAE

-1012 AFTGESPGTESAGAE
+1012 AFSGESPGILSAGAE
-1027 LLFLGTGGNSAS
+1027 LLFLGTDTKSAS

-1048 ETIKAEVIA
+1048 ETIKAEVVA
-1057 AADGMS
+1057 AADAMS
-1063 ANEFIATVNDRCRMC
+1063 ANEFTATVNDRCRMC
-1078 AVKGIC
+1078 AVKGLC

-1095 K
+1095 Q

>member
-1 MARFE
+1 MARTE
-6 EKAQKARNARTA
+6 RSAR
-18 HKIELIRP
+18 KIELIRP
-26 VVGPS
+26 VVE
-31 DFLPTDEQKLVIGS
+31 PTNFAATPEQKLVIDS
-45 KAPRLIVFGGPGSG
+45 KAPRLIVFGGPGTG
-59 KTATLVET
+59 KSSTLVET
-67 VVSLIKSDGVKP
+67 VVSQI
-79 GNSGIDPNSILVL
+79 NSGVDPNSILVL

-164 QVKWPKVLE
+164 QVKWPKALE

-233 FVSGAA
+233 FISGAA
-239 KRIDSSSIISQAIFD
+239 KRIDSSSIISQAISD
-254 LNKRAKI
+254 LSQKPKI
-261 RESFQNKFKVIV
+261 RASFQNKFKVIV

-279 SDNSQRDLLDL
+279 SDNSQRKLLDL
-290 LASDRV
+290 LASDQV

-317 RSYATNNNFEALE
+317 RAYAAKNGYKECE
-330 LTTALRTPNSI
+330 LTKAIRTPAAI
-341 TELCNTVSTKFR
+341 TELNNAISAKFR
-353 NPGKTIE
+353 IPGKPIQPA
-360 VSKENDEAKGAK
+360 EAAK
-372 DATSRI
+372 NATSTS
-378 NAGKIDVAKLASQS
+378 NVGKIDVAKLASQS

-404 AHLRDGVAWS
+404 AHLRDGIAWS

-464 IALGT
+464 IALGK

-482 ILFSEFG
+482 VLFSEFG
-489 GADALSL
+489 GADPLSL
-496 RQMRIDLGKLR
+496 RQMRIDIGKLR
-507 EPGDEAKPS
+507 EPGDAAKPS

-551 VVRMNSKGSKKV
+551 IVQMNSKGANKV

-583 LATTWR
+583 LANTWR

-620 ERMPDSDP
+620 ERMPGSDP
-628 QLFLDQILSESIQSD
+628 QLFLDQLLSESIQSD
-643 AIAAHGQRGEVVS
+643 AIAARGQRGEVVS

-673 TGLQEGVWPNL
+673 TGLQEGIWPNL

-724 LLKVAISRAKQA
+724 LLKVAISRAKAA

-760 VHGTS
+760 VHGIS
-765 SIEAEVL
+765 SIEAEIL

-787 RRNLEASDSKKSDS
+787 RQNLEDDHSTT
-801 ENKEFSAKLLQT
+801 KEFSARLLRT
-813 LAVREIQSAKVEN
+813 LATKEIQSAKVEN
-826 WLGGLSLSTTEPIL
+826 WLGGLNLSTTEPIL
-840 PPDAQVSVSPSNL
+840 PPDAEVSVSPSNL

-897 TFDELA
+897 TFEELS

-938 YSTNKSNRTLF
+938 HSTNKSNRTLF

-954 FNKVIGRALFNGSV
+954 FKKVIGRALFNGSV
-968 DRVEVDS
+968 DRVEVDD
-975 EGRVYIV
+975 EGHVYIV

-1039 AKPQPVKDH
+1039 AKPQAVKDH

-1057 AADGMS
+1057 AADAMS
-1063 ANEFIATVNDRCRMC
+1063 ANEFTATVNDRCRMC
-1078 AVKGIC
+1078 AVKGLC

>member
-6 EKAQKARNARTA
+6 QKARNERTA
-18 HKIELIRP
+18 RKIELIRP
-26 VVGPS
+26 VVEAAN
-31 DFLPTDEQKLVIGS
+31 FVATTEQKLVIDS
-45 KAPRLIVFGGPGSG
+45 KAPRLIVFGGPGTG

-67 VVSLIKSDGVKP
+67 VVSQI
-79 GNSGIDPNSILVL
+79 NSGVDPNSILVL

-233 FVSGAA
+233 FISGAA
-239 KRIDSSSIISQAIFD
+239 KRIDSSSIISQAISD
-254 LNKRAKI
+254 LNQKAKI
-261 RESFQNKFKVIV
+261 RALFQNKFKVIV

-279 SDNSQRDLLDL
+279 SDNSQRKLLDL

-317 RSYATNNNFEALE
+317 RAYAAKNGYEELE
-330 LTTALRTPNSI
+330 LTKAIRTPAAI
-341 TELCNTVSTKFR
+341 TELSNAISAKFR
-353 NPGKTIE
+353 IPGKPIQAT
-360 VSKENDEAKGAK
+360 GA
-372 DATSRI
+372 
-378 NAGKIDVAKLASQS
+378 AGKIDVAKLASQS

-404 AHLRDGVAWS
+404 AHLRDGIAWS

-427 SAISRAFALNNIPV
+427 SAISRAFALNNIPIQ
-441 RIDSDAQA
+441 IDSDAQA

-464 IALGT
+464 IALGK

-489 GADALSL
+489 GADPLSL
-496 RQMRIDLGKLR
+496 RQMRIDIGKLR

-551 VVRMNSKGSKKV
+551 VVRMNSKGSNQV

-578 YEGDS
+578 YEGDL
-583 LATTWR
+583 LANTWR

-620 ERMPDSDP
+620 ERMPGSDP
-628 QLFLDQILSESIQSD
+628 QLFLDQLLSESIQSD
-643 AIAAHGQRGEVVS
+643 AIAARGQRGEVVS

-673 TGLQEGVWPNL
+673 TGLQEGIWPNL

-699 ERTES
+699 ERTQS

-724 LLKVAISRAKQA
+724 LLKVAISRAKAA

-760 VHGTS
+760 VHGIS

-787 RRNLEASDSKKSDS
+787 RQNLEDSDV
-801 ENKEFSAKLLQT
+801 FSARLLRT
-813 LAVREIQSAKVEN
+813 LAAKEIQSAKVEN
-826 WLGGLSLSTTEPIL
+826 WLGGLGLSTTEPIL
-840 PPDAQVSVSPSNL
+840 PPDAEVSVSPSNL

-897 TFDELA
+897 TFEELS

-938 YSTNKSNRTLF
+938 HSTNKSNRTLF

-954 FNKVIGRALFNGSV
+954 FKKVIGRALFNGSV
-968 DRVEVDS
+968 DRVEVDN

-1012 AFTGESPGTESAGAE
+1012 AFTGESPGNQSAGAE
-1027 LLFLGTGGNSAS
+1027 LLFLGSDSKSAA
-1039 AKPQPVKDH
+1039 AKPQTVKDH
-1048 ETIKAEVIA
+1048 QTIKAEVIA
-1057 AADGMS
+1057 AADAMS
-1063 ANEFIATVNDRCRMC
+1063 ANEFTATVNDRCRMC
-1078 AVKGIC
+1078 AVKGLC

>member
-1 MARFE
+1 MART
-6 EKAQKARNARTA
+6 EKSAR
-18 HKIELIRP
+18 KIELIRP
-26 VVGPS
+26 VITPS
-31 DFLPTDEQKLVIGS
+31 EFAPTPEQKLVIDS
-45 KAPRLIVFGGPGSG
+45 KLPRLIVFGGPGTG
-59 KTATLVET
+59 KTTTLTQT
-67 VVSLIKSDGVKP
+67 VVSQIK
-79 GNSGIDPNSILVL
+79 SGIDPNSILVL
-92 TYGRERASELRDKIV
+92 TYGRERASELRDQIV

-131 TQVEADDPKY
+131 TQVDANDPKY

-158 NPEHSP
+158 SPEHSP

-186 DLILRASERNFTYKE
+186 DLILRASERNFTYKKLVE
-201 LIERGHLLNE
+201 KGHLLNE

-225 QILGIRYG
+225 EILGIRYG
-233 FVSGAA
+233 FISGAA
-239 KRIDSSSIISQAIFD
+239 KRIDSSSIISQAISD
-254 LNKRAKI
+254 LTTRAKI
-261 RESFQNKFKVIV
+261 RESFQNKFKVII

-317 RSYATNNNFEALE
+317 RAYAANNNFETLE
-330 LTTALRTPNSI
+330 LTTAIRTPAAI
-341 TELCNTVSTKFR
+341 TELSNAISSKFR
-353 NPGKTIE
+353 NPGKPVIPAE
-360 VSKENDEAKGAK
+360 RVDMG
-372 DATSRI
+372 R
-378 NAGKIDVAKLASQS
+378 IDVAKLASQS
-392 DCANYIAHAFRT
+392 DCANYIAHAFRS
-404 AHLRDGVAWS
+404 AHLRDGIAWS

-427 SAISRAFALNNIPV
+427 SAISRAFALNNIPIQ
-441 RIDSDAQA
+441 IDSDAQA
-449 LGENPAIKPILTIAQ
+449 LGENPAIKPILTLAQ
-464 IALGT
+464 IALGN

-482 ILFSEFG
+482 VLFSEFG

-496 RQMRIDLGKLR
+496 RQMRIDIGKLR
-507 EPGDEAKPS
+507 EPGDDAKPS

-521 EIIDNNDAPLPW
+521 EIIDHNDAPLPW

-539 KRIADVIAEARK
+539 KRVADVIAEARK
-551 VVRMNSKGSKKV
+551 VVRMNSKGSSSV

-620 ERMPDSDP
+620 ERMPGSDP

-643 AIAAHGQRGEVVS
+643 AIAARGQRGEVVS

-673 TGLQEGVWPNL
+673 TGLQEGAWPNL

-699 ERTES
+699 ERTEA
-704 TARREIETSAANAL
+704 TARREIEASAASAL

-724 LLKVAISRAKQA
+724 LLKVAVSRAKAA
-736 LVVTAY
+736 LVITAY

-751 QYFEEIYEA
+751 QYFEELYEH
-760 VHGTS
+760 VHGIS
-765 SIEAEVL
+765 SIEAEVV

-787 RRNLEASDSKKSDS
+787 RRNLSTNDA
-801 ENKEFSAKLLQT
+801 EFSAKLLQT
-813 LAVREIQSAKVEN
+813 LAAKEIQSAKVEN
-826 WLGGLSLSTTEPIL
+826 WLGGLKPSSTEPIL
-840 PPDAQVSVSPSNL
+840 PPDAEVSVSPSNL

-938 YSTNKSNRTLF
+938 HSENKSKRTLF
-949 AVEAE
+949 AVEADFE
-954 FNKVIGRALFNGSV
+954 KVIGRALFNGSV

-982 DLKTGAPDISKKKAE
+982 DLKTGAPDITKKKAE

-1012 AFTGESPGTESAGAE
+1012 AFSGDSPGILSAGAE
-1027 LLFLGTGGNSAS
+1027 LLFLGTDTKSAS
-1039 AKPQPVKDH
+1039 AKPQSVKDH

-1057 AADGMS
+1057 AADAMS
-1063 ANEFIATVNDRCRMC
+1063 ANEFTATVNDRCRMC
-1078 AVKGIC
+1078 AVKGLC
-1084 PIQPQGRTVID
+1084 PIQPQGRSVID
-1095 K
+1095 Q

>member
-1 MARFE
+1 MARS
-6 EKAQKARNARTA
+6 EKTTR
-18 HKIELIRP
+18 KIELIRP
-26 VVGPS
+26 VVTS
-31 DFLPTDEQKLVIGS
+31 SQFVPTTEEKAVIDS
-45 KAPRLIVFGGPGSG
+45 KSPRLIVFGGPGTG
-59 KTATLVET
+59 KTTTLIET
-67 VVSLIKSDGVKP
+67 VVSQIK
-79 GNSGIDPNSILVL
+79 SGIDPNSILVL
-92 TYGRERASELRDKIV
+92 TYGRERASELRDQIV

-131 TQVEADDPKY
+131 TQVDVDDPKY

-158 NPEHSP
+158 NPEYSP

-186 DLILRASERNFTYKE
+186 DLILRASERSFTYKK
-201 LIERGHLLNE
+201 LVERGHLLNE

-225 QILGIRYG
+225 EILGIRYG
-233 FVSGAA
+233 FISGAA
-239 KRIDSSSIISQAIFD
+239 KRIDSSSIISQAISD
-254 LNKRAKI
+254 LKKKAKI
-261 RESFQNKFKVIV
+261 QEAFQNKFKAII

-279 SDNSQRDLLDL
+279 SDNSQRELLDL

-317 RSYATNNNFEALE
+317 RAYAAQNNFETLE
-330 LTTALRTPNSI
+330 LTIAIRTPAAI
-341 TELCNTVSTKFR
+341 TELGNVVSAKFR
-353 NPGKTIE
+353 NPGKPIQVRE
-360 VSKENDEAKGAK
+360 DAK
-372 DATSRI
+372 DAKDAPPRI
-378 NAGKIDVAKLASQS
+378 NVAKLASQS
-392 DCANYIAHAFRT
+392 DCANFIAHAFRT
-404 AHLRDGVAWS
+404 AHLRDGIAWS

-441 RIDSDAQA
+441 KIDSDAQA

-464 IALGT
+464 IALGR

-474 SNWDLIEE
+474 SNWDLVEE
-482 ILFSEFG
+482 VLFSEFG

-507 EPGDEAKPS
+507 EPGDDAKSS

-533 EQLLSL
+533 EQVLSL
-539 KRIADVIAEARK
+539 KRVADVIAEARK
-551 VVRMNSKGSKKV
+551 VVQMNSKGLNKV

-578 YEGDS
+578 YEGDP
-583 LATTWR
+583 LAMTWR

-620 ERMPDSDP
+620 ERMPGSDP

-673 TGLQEGVWPNL
+673 TGLQEGIWPNL

-699 ERTES
+699 ERTQS
-704 TARREIETSAANAL
+704 TARREIEASAASAL

-724 LLKVAISRAKQA
+724 LLKVAISRAKTA

-760 VHGTS
+760 VHGIS
-765 SIEAEVL
+765 SIEAENL
-772 DLPRSLTPQALVSTL
+772 ELPRSLTPQALVSTL
-787 RRNLEASDSKKSDS
+787 RRNLEIPNS
-801 ENKEFSAKLLQT
+801 ENSGATSREFAARLLKT
-813 LAVREIQSAKVEN
+813 LAEKEIQSAKVEN
-826 WLGGLSLSTTEPIL
+826 WLGGLQLSSVEPVL
-840 PPDAQVSVSPSNL
+840 PPDAEVSVSPSNL

-938 YSTNKSNRTLF
+938 HFENKSKRTLF

-954 FNKVIGRALFNGSV
+954 FSKVIGRALFNGSV
-968 DRVEVDS
+968 DRVEVDA

-982 DLKTGAPDISKKKAE
+982 DLKTGAPDITKKKAE
-997 DHKQL
+997 EHKQL
-1002 AGYQLAVYEE
+1002 AGYQLAVYEQ
-1012 AFTGESPGTESAGAE
+1012 AFTDESPGKQSAGAE
-1027 LLFLGTGGNSAS
+1027 LLFLGTDSKSAA
-1039 AKPQPVKDH
+1039 AKPQTVKDH

-1057 AADGMS
+1057 AADAMS
-1063 ANEFIATVNDRCRMC
+1063 ANEFTATVNDRCRMC
-1078 AVKGIC
+1078 AVKGLC
-1084 PIQPQGRTVID
+1084 PIQPQGRMVID

>member
-1 MARFE
+1 MARNE
-6 EKAQKARNARTA
+6 RSTS
-18 HKIELIRP
+18 KIELIRP
-26 VVGPS
+26 VVAPS
-31 DFLPTDEQKLVIGS
+31 NFLPTAEQKLVIESG
-45 KAPRLIVFGGPGSG
+45 APRLIVFGGPGTG
-59 KTATLVET
+59 KTSTLIET
-67 VVSLIKSDGVKP
+67 VVSQIK
-79 GNSGIDPNSILVL
+79 SGIDPNSILVL

-158 NPEHSP
+158 NPEYSP

-254 LNKRAKI
+254 LNERAKI

-317 RSYATNNNFEALE
+317 RAHAANNNFETLE

-353 NPGKTIE
+353 NPGKPIQ
-360 VSKENDEAKGAK
+360 SLEA
-372 DATSRI
+372 T
-378 NAGKIDVAKLASQS
+378 GKIDVAKLASQS

-507 EPGDEAKPS
+507 EPGDEPKSS

-539 KRIADVIAEARK
+539 KRIADLIAEARK
-551 VVRMNSKGSKKV
+551 VVRMNSKGSKKI
-563 DIADLIWAIWSTAKN
+563 DIADLIWATWSTAKN

-699 ERTES
+699 ERTQA
-704 TARREIETSAANAL
+704 TARREIEASAASAL

-760 VHGTS
+760 VHGIS

-772 DLPRSLTPQALVSTL
+772 NLPRSLTPQALVSTL
-787 RRNLEASDSKKSDS
+787 RRNLEDSD
-801 ENKEFSAKLLQT
+801 EFSAKLLQT
-813 LAVREIQSAKVEN
+813 LAAREIQSAKVEN
-826 WLGGLSLSTTEPIL
+826 WLGGLKLSSTDPIL

-938 YSTNKSNRTLF
+938 HSTNKSNRTLF

-1027 LLFLGTGGNSAS
+1027 LLFLGTDGKSAS

-1048 ETIKAEVIA
+1048 EIIKAEVIA

-1078 AVKGIC
+1078 AVKGLC

>member
-1 MARFE
+1 VAGNEKTAR
-6 EKAQKARNARTA
+6 
-18 HKIELIRP
+18 KIELIRP
-26 VVGPS
+26 VVQPS
-31 DFLPTDEQKLVIGS
+31 DFAATPEQKLVIDS
-45 KAPRLIVFGGPGSG
+45 KAPRLAVFGGPGTG
-59 KTATLVET
+59 KTSTLIET
-67 VVSLIKSDGVKP
+67 VVSQIKSGV
-79 GNSGIDPNSILVL
+79 DPNSILVL
-92 TYGRERASELRDKIV
+92 TYGRERASELRDQIV

-131 TQVEADDPKY
+131 TQVDADDPKY

-164 QVKWPKVLE
+164 QVKWPKALE

-186 DLILRASERNFTYKE
+186 DLILRASERNFTYKK
-201 LIERGHLLNE
+201 LIEKGHLLNE

-225 QILGIRYG
+225 EILGIRYG
-233 FVSGAA
+233 FISGAA
-239 KRIDSSSIISQAIFD
+239 KRIDSSSIISQAIAD
-254 LNKRAKI
+254 LTKRAKI
-261 RESFQNKFKVIV
+261 RESFQNKFKIII

-317 RSYATNNNFEALE
+317 RAYAAKNNFEILE
-330 LTTALRTPNSI
+330 LTKSIRNPAAI
-341 TELCNTVSTKFR
+341 TELNNVISSKFR
-353 NPGKTIE
+353 IPGKP
-360 VSKENDEAKGAK
+360 VASDERA
-372 DATSRI
+372 DM
-378 NAGKIDVAKLASQS
+378 GKIDVAKLASQS

-404 AHLRDGVAWS
+404 AHLRDGIAWS

-427 SAISRAFALNNIPV
+427 SAISRAFALNNIPIQ
-441 RIDSDAQA
+441 IDSDAQS

-464 IALGT
+464 IALGN

-482 ILFSEFG
+482 VLFSEFG

-496 RQMRIDLGKLR
+496 RQMRIEIGKLR
-507 EPGDEAKPS
+507 EPGDEAKSS

-539 KRIADVIAEARK
+539 KRVADVIAEARK
-551 VVRMNSKGSKKV
+551 VVRMNSKGLNGV

-578 YEGDS
+578 YEGDW
-583 LATTWR
+583 LANTWR

-606 DAVITLFESARRFA
+606 DAVITLFESARRFT
-620 ERMPDSDP
+620 ERMPGSEP

-643 AIAAHGQRGEVVS
+643 AIAARGQRGEVVS

-673 TGLQEGVWPNL
+673 TGLQEGIWPNL

-699 ERTES
+699 ERTQA
-704 TARREIETSAANAL
+704 TARLEIEVSAANAL

-724 LLKVAISRAKQA
+724 LLKVAISRAKQG

-751 QYFEEIYEA
+751 QYFEEIYEH
-760 VHGTS
+760 VHGIS
-765 SIEAEVL
+765 SIDAEVA

-787 RRNLEASDSKKSDS
+787 RRNLNSSDSKNNDA
-801 ENKEFSAKLLQT
+801 EFSAKLLQT
-813 LAVREIQSAKVEN
+813 LASKDIQSAKVEN
-826 WLGGLSLSTTEPIL
+826 WLGGLERSSTEPVL

-853 QSFSECGLKWFIEKS
+853 QSFSECGLKWFIERS

-897 TFDELA
+897 TYDELA

-938 YSTNKSNRTLF
+938 HSENKSKRTLF

-954 FNKVIGRALFNGSV
+954 FEKVIGRALFNGSV
-968 DRVEVDS
+968 DRVEID
-975 EGRVYIV
+975 EAGRVYIV

-1012 AFTGESPGTESAGAE
+1012 AFSGDSPGTQSAGAE
-1027 LLFLGTGGNSAS
+1027 LLFLGTDSKSAS
-1039 AKPQPVKDH
+1039 AKPQAVKDH
-1048 ETIKAEVIA
+1048 DAIKAEVIA
-1057 AADGMS
+1057 AADAMS
-1063 ANEFIATVNDRCRMC
+1063 ANQFTATVNDRCRMC
-1078 AVKGIC
+1078 AVKGLC

-1095 K
+1095 Q

>member
-1 MARFE
+1 MARNE
-6 EKAQKARNARTA
+6 RSTS
-18 HKIELIRP
+18 KIELIRP
-26 VVGPS
+26 VVAPLN
-31 DFLPTDEQKLVIGS
+31 FLPSAEQKLVIESG
-45 KAPRLIVFGGPGSG
+45 APRLIVFGGPGTG
-59 KTATLVET
+59 KTSTLIET
-67 VVSLIKSDGVKP
+67 VVSQIK
-79 GNSGIDPNSILVL
+79 SGIDPNSILVL

-158 NPEHSP
+158 NPEYSP

-254 LNKRAKI
+254 LNERAKI

-317 RSYATNNNFEALE
+317 RAHAANNNFETLE

-353 NPGKTIE
+353 NPGKPIQ
-360 VSKENDEAKGAK
+360 SREA
-372 DATSRI
+372 T
-378 NAGKIDVAKLASQS
+378 GKIDVAKLASQS

-507 EPGDEAKPS
+507 EPGDDAKSS

-539 KRIADVIAEARK
+539 KRIADLIAEARK
-551 VVRMNSKGSKKV
+551 VVRMNSKGSKKI
-563 DIADLIWAIWSTAKN
+563 DIADLIWATWSTAKN

-699 ERTES
+699 ERTQA
-704 TARREIETSAANAL
+704 TARREIEASAASAL

-760 VHGTS
+760 VHGIS

-787 RRNLEASDSKKSDS
+787 RRNLEDSD
-801 ENKEFSAKLLQT
+801 EFSARLLQT
-813 LAVREIQSAKVEN
+813 LAAREIQSAKVEN

-840 PPDAQVSVSPSNL
+840 PPDAEVSVSPSNL

-938 YSTNKSNRTLF
+938 HSTNKSNRTLF

-1027 LLFLGTGGNSAS
+1027 LLFLGTDGKSAS

-1048 ETIKAEVIA
+1048 EIIKAEVIA

-1078 AVKGIC
+1078 AVKGLC

>member
-6 EKAQKARNARTA
+6 QKARSERSAR
-18 HKIELIRP
+18 KIELIRP
-26 VVGPS
+26 VVEAS
-31 DFLPTDEQKLVIGS
+31 NFVATAEQKLVIDS
-45 KAPRLIVFGGPGSG
+45 DAPRLIVFGGPGTG
-59 KTATLVET
+59 KTSTLVEA
-67 VVSLIKSDGVKP
+67 VVSLINSDGVKP
-79 GNSGIDPNSILVL
+79 GIDPNSILVL
-92 TYGRERASELRDKIV
+92 TYGRERASELRDQIV

-131 TQVEADDPKY
+131 TQVDADDPKY

-164 QVKWPKVLE
+164 QVKCPKVLE

-186 DLILRASERNFTYKE
+186 DLILRASERNFTYKQ
-201 LIERGHLLNE
+201 LIEKGHLLNE

-225 QILGIRYG
+225 EILGIRYG
-233 FVSGAA
+233 FISGAA
-239 KRIDSSSIISQAIFD
+239 KRIDSSSIISQAISD
-254 LNKRAKI
+254 LSKKAKI
-261 RESFQNKFKVIV
+261 RQSFQNKFKVIV

-279 SDNSQRDLLDL
+279 SDNSQRELLDL

-317 RSYATNNNFEALE
+317 RAYAAKNGYKEFE
-330 LTTALRTPNSI
+330 LTTAVRTPAAI
-341 TELCNTVSTKFR
+341 TELSNAISAKFR
-353 NPGKTIE
+353 NPGKPIQSPE
-360 VSKENDEAKGAK
+360 AVNDTA
-372 DATSRI
+372 SRI
-378 NAGKIDVAKLASQS
+378 NVAKLASQS

-404 AHLRDGVAWS
+404 AHLRDGIAWS

-427 SAISRAFALNNIPV
+427 SAISRAFALNNIPIQ
-441 RIDSDAQA
+441 IDSDAQA

-464 IALGT
+464 IALGK
-469 IKLIP
+469 IKLVP

-482 ILFSEFG
+482 VLFSEFG

-496 RQMRIDLGKLR
+496 RQMRIDIGKLR
-507 EPGDEAKPS
+507 EPGDDAKSS
-516 TQIIL
+516 TQLIL

-551 VVRMNSKGSKKV
+551 VVRMNSKGANKV

-583 LATTWR
+583 LAGTWR
-589 NRALKGGMRGA
+589 TRALKGGMRGA

-620 ERMPDSDP
+620 ERMPGSDP

-643 AIAAHGQRGEVVS
+643 AIAARGQRGEVVS

-673 TGLQEGVWPNL
+673 TGLQEGIWPNL

-699 ERTES
+699 ERTQA
-704 TARREIETSAANAL
+704 TARREIEASAANAL

-724 LLKVAISRAKQA
+724 LLKVAISRAKAA
-736 LVVTAY
+736 LVITAY

-760 VHGTS
+760 VHGIS
-765 SIEAEVL
+765 SIEADVV

-787 RRNLEASDSKKSDS
+787 RQNLEASNST
-801 ENKEFSAKLLQT
+801 NKEFSARLLKT
-813 LAVREIQSAKVEN
+813 LATKEIQSAKVEN
-826 WLGGLSLSTTEPIL
+826 WLGGLKISSTEPIL

-938 YSTNKSNRTLF
+938 HATNKSSRNLF

-954 FNKVIGRALFNGSV
+954 FEKVIGRALFNGSV

-1012 AFTGESPGTESAGAE
+1012 AFTGDSPGTQSAGAE
-1027 LLFLGTGGNSAS
+1027 LLFLGTDGKSAS

-1048 ETIKAEVIA
+1048 DTIKAEVIA
-1057 AADGMS
+1057 AADAMS
-1063 ANEFIATVNDRCRMC
+1063 ANEFTATVNDRCRMC
-1078 AVKGIC
+1078 AVKGLC

>member
-6 EKAQKARNARTA
+6 QKARTA
-18 HKIELIRP
+18 QKIELIRP
-26 VVGPS
+26 VVAPS
-31 DFLPTDEQKLVIGS
+31 NFLPTDEQKLVIAS
-45 KAPRLIVFGGPGSG
+45 KSPRLIVYGGPGSG
-59 KTATLVET
+59 KTSTLIET

-79 GNSGIDPNSILVL
+79 GLDPNSILVL

-107 IQSGANAFEPI
+107 IQSDANAFEPI

-131 TQVEADDPKY
+131 TQVEPDDPKY

-158 NPEHSP
+158 NPEYSP

-186 DLILRASERNFTYKE
+186 DLILRASERNFTYKK
-201 LIERGHLLNE
+201 LIETGRLLNE

-254 LNKRAKI
+254 LNQKAKI

-317 RSYATNNNFEALE
+317 RAYAANNNFELLE

-353 NPGKTIE
+353 NPGKLF
-360 VSKENDEAKGAK
+360 NLPEAAK
-372 DATSRI
+372 DATSTI
-378 NAGKIDVAKLASQS
+378 NPGKIDVAKLASQS

-449 LGENPAIKPILTIAQ
+449 LSENPAIKPILTIAQ

-507 EPGDEAKPS
+507 EAGDEPKSS

-551 VVRMNSKGSKKV
+551 VVRMNSKGLKKV
-563 DIADLIWAIWSTAKN
+563 DIADLIWAIWSTSKN

-673 TGLQEGVWPNL
+673 TGLQEGIWPNL

-699 ERTES
+699 ERTQA
-704 TARREIETSAANAL
+704 TARREIEASAASAL

-724 LLKVAISRAKQA
+724 LLKVAISRAKNS

-760 VHGTS
+760 VHGIS
-765 SIEAEVL
+765 SIEAETI

-787 RRNLEASDSKKSDS
+787 RRNLEGLDSTKI
-801 ENKEFSAKLLQT
+801 EFSAKLLQT
-813 LAVREIQSAKVEN
+813 LAAREIQSAKVEN
-826 WLGGLSLSTTEPIL
+826 WLGGLKLSSTEPVL

-915 NKGWVRDYQFK
+915 NKGWVRDYQFS

-938 YSTNKSNRTLF
+938 HSENKSKRTLF

-954 FNKVIGRALFNGSV
+954 FEKVIGRALFNGSV
-968 DRVEVDS
+968 DRVEIDES
-975 EGRVYIV
+975 GRVYIV

-1012 AFTGESPGTESAGAE
+1012 AFKGESPGTESAGAE
-1027 LLFLGTGGNSAS
+1027 LLFLGTDGKSAS
-1039 AKPQPVKDH
+1039 AKPQPVKEH
-1048 ETIKAEVIA
+1048 ESIKAEVIA
-1057 AADGMS
+1057 AADAMS

-1078 AVKGIC
+1078 AVKGLC
-1084 PIQPQGRTVID
+1084 PIQPQGRLVID

>member
-1 MARFE
+1 MARNDRS
-6 EKAQKARNARTA
+6 AS
-18 HKIELIRP
+18 KIELLRP
-26 VVGPS
+26 VVEPS
-31 DFLPTDEQKLVIGS
+31 SFVATAEQKLVIDS
-45 KAPRLIVFGGPGSG
+45 AAPRLIVFGGPGTG
-59 KTATLVET
+59 KTSTLIET
-67 VVSLIKSDGVKP
+67 VVSQIKSGV
-79 GNSGIDPNSILVL
+79 DPNSILVL
-92 TYGRERASELRDKIV
+92 TYGRERASELRDQIV

-131 TQVEADDPKY
+131 TQIDADDPKY

-186 DLILRASERNFTYKE
+186 DLILRASERNFTYKQ
-201 LIERGHLLNE
+201 LIEKGHLLNE

-225 QILGIRYG
+225 EILGIRYG
-233 FVSGAA
+233 FISGAA
-239 KRIDSSSIISQAIFD
+239 KRIDSSSIISQAISD
-254 LNKRAKI
+254 LNKKAKI

-279 SDNSQRDLLDL
+279 SDNSQRELLDL

-317 RSYATNNNFEALE
+317 RAYAAKNGYGELE
-330 LTTALRTPNSI
+330 LTTAIRTPAAI
-341 TELCNTVSTKFR
+341 TELSNAISAKFR
-353 NPGKTIE
+353 NPGKALE
-360 VSKENDEAKGAK
+360 GAK
-372 DATSRI
+372 DATS
-378 NAGKIDVAKLASQS
+378 KIDVAKLASQS

-404 AHLRDGVAWS
+404 AHLRDGIAWS

-427 SAISRAFALNNIPV
+427 SAISRAFALNNIPIQ
-441 RIDSDAQA
+441 IDSDSQS

-464 IALGT
+464 IALGK
-469 IKLIP
+469 IKLVP
-474 SNWDLIEE
+474 SNWDLVEE

-489 GADALSL
+489 GSDALSL
-496 RQMRIDLGKLR
+496 RQMRIDIGKLR
-507 EPGDEAKPS
+507 EPGDDAKSS

-551 VVRMNSKGSKKV
+551 VVRMNSKGANKV

-583 LATTWR
+583 LANTWR
-589 NRALKGGMRGA
+589 ARALKGGMRGA

-620 ERMPDSDP
+620 ERMPGSDP

-643 AIAAHGQRGEVVS
+643 AIAARGQRGEVVS

-673 TGLQEGVWPNL
+673 TGLQEGIWPNL

-699 ERTES
+699 ERTQA
-704 TARREIETSAANAL
+704 TARREIEVSAANAL

-724 LLKVAISRAKQA
+724 LLKVAISRAKTA
-736 LVVTAY
+736 LVITAY

-751 QYFEEIYEA
+751 QYFEEIHEA
-760 VHGTS
+760 VHGIS
-765 SIEAEVL
+765 SIEADVV

-787 RRNLEASDSKKSDS
+787 RQNLEASDSKNS
-801 ENKEFSAKLLQT
+801 EFSAKLLQT
-813 LAVREIQSAKVEN
+813 LAAREIQSAKVEN
-826 WLGGLSLSTTEPIL
+826 WLGGLQLSTTESIL

-915 NKGWVRDYQFK
+915 NKGWVRDYQFS

-938 YSTNKSNRTLF
+938 HSDNKSKRTLF

-954 FNKVIGRALFNGSV
+954 FEKVIGRALFNGSV

-1012 AFTGESPGTESAGAE
+1012 AFSGESPGTESAGAE
-1027 LLFLGTGGNSAS
+1027 LLFLGTDGKSAA
-1039 AKPQPVKDH
+1039 AKPQLVKEH

-1057 AADGMS
+1057 AADAMS
-1063 ANEFIATVNDRCRMC
+1063 ANEFTATVNDRCRMC
-1078 AVKGIC
+1078 AVKGLC

>member
-1 MARFE
+1 MAGFE
-6 EKAQKARNARTA
+6 QKARSERSAR
-18 HKIELIRP
+18 KIELIRP
-26 VVGPS
+26 VIEAS
-31 DFLPTDEQKLVIGS
+31 NFAATAEQKLVIDS
-45 KAPRLIVFGGPGSG
+45 DAPRLIVFGGPGTG
-59 KTATLVET
+59 KTSTLVEA
-67 VVSLIKSDGVKP
+67 VVSLINSD
-79 GNSGIDPNSILVL
+79 SIDPNSILVL
-92 TYGRERASELRDKIV
+92 TYGRERASELRDQIV

-131 TQVEADDPKY
+131 TQVDADDPKY

-186 DLILRASERNFTYKE
+186 DLILRASERNFTYKQ
-201 LIERGHLLNE
+201 LIEKGHLLNE

-225 QILGIRYG
+225 EILGIRYG
-233 FVSGAA
+233 FISGAA
-239 KRIDSSSIISQAIFD
+239 KRIDSSSIISQAISD
-254 LNKRAKI
+254 LSKKAKI

-279 SDNSQRDLLDL
+279 SDNSQRELLDL

-317 RSYATNNNFEALE
+317 RAYAAKNGYTEFE
-330 LTTALRTPNSI
+330 LTTAIRTPAAI
-341 TELCNTVSTKFR
+341 TELSNAISAKFR
-353 NPGKTIE
+353 NPGKTIK
-360 VSKENDEAKGAK
+360 VAN
-372 DATSRI
+372 DATSGI
-378 NAGKIDVAKLASQS
+378 DTGKINVAKLASQS

-404 AHLRDGVAWS
+404 AHLRDGIAWS

-427 SAISRAFALNNIPV
+427 SAISRAFALNNIPIQ
-441 RIDSDAQA
+441 IDSDAQA
-449 LGENPAIKPILTIAQ
+449 LGENPAIKPILTMAQ
-464 IALGT
+464 IALGK
-469 IKLIP
+469 IKLVP

-482 ILFSEFG
+482 VLFSEFG

-496 RQMRIDLGKLR
+496 RQMRIDIGKLR
-507 EPGDEAKPS
+507 EPGDDAKSS
-516 TQIIL
+516 TQLIL

-551 VVRMNSKGSKKV
+551 VVRMNSKGANKV
-563 DIADLIWAIWSTAKN
+563 DIADLIWAIWSSAKN

-583 LATTWR
+583 LASTWR
-589 NRALKGGMRGA
+589 TRALKGGMRGA

-620 ERMPDSDP
+620 ERMPGSDP

-643 AIAAHGQRGEVVS
+643 AIAARGQRGEVVS

-673 TGLQEGVWPNL
+673 TGLQEGIWPNL

-699 ERTES
+699 ERTQA
-704 TARREIETSAANAL
+704 TARREIEASAANAL

-724 LLKVAISRAKQA
+724 LLKVAISRAKTA
-736 LVVTAY
+736 LVITAY

-751 QYFEEIYEA
+751 QYFEEIYEE
-760 VHGTS
+760 VHGIS
-765 SIEAEVL
+765 SIEAEVV

-787 RRNLEASDSKKSDS
+787 RQNLEASDSGKSDLN
-801 ENKEFSAKLLQT
+801 NKEFSARLLKT
-813 LAVREIQSAKVEN
+813 LATKEIQSAKVEN
-826 WLGGLSLSTTEPIL
+826 WLGGLKISSTEPIL

-888 AMLKGEPGL
+888 AMLKGEPEL

-938 YSTNKSNRTLF
+938 HATNKSSRNLF

-954 FNKVIGRALFNGSV
+954 FEKAIGRALFNGSV

-1012 AFTGESPGTESAGAE
+1012 AFSGESPGTESAGAE
-1027 LLFLGTGGNSAS
+1027 LLFLGTDGKSAA
-1039 AKPQPVKDH
+1039 AKPQLVKEH

-1057 AADGMS
+1057 AADAMS
-1063 ANEFIATVNDRCRMC
+1063 ANEFTATVNDRCRMC
-1078 AVKGIC
+1078 AVKGLC